1 MIVRQQKFE
10 MPKNFLF
17 NLAGCSVIVLAGVL
31 AIRSSVVK
39 DEVPLC
45 EARYGGG
52 LLFSFASSS
61 GEPFTPEDIQA
72 RLGGMDWG
80 LTANARVV
88 AETGVAKGHA
98 LEVALR
104 GASPRDANSQT
115 RSGMG
120 FIWQPRQLAA
130 AASACLSYSV
140 WTPTDFKTGEGGALP
155 GLSSDGENT
164 ADTDQP
170 AAAAAPSADG
180 TPPAA
185 DAPLKPF
192 SVRAQWRKDGG
203 FALQQAQNIGG
214 KSVSQVD
221 GPTLAFKP
229 GQWTR
234 IEQEAVLNTPG
245 KSNGILRMWI
255 DGKLTVERTN
265 MGYRNSDLQS
275 FQAVSVDTHYIKNG
289 AWAAAPADTRMRLS
303 PLELRLR

>member
-1 MIVRQQKFE
+1 MIVRQKKFE

-17 NLAGCSVIVLAGVL
+17 NLGGCSVIVLAGVL
-31 AIRSSVVK
+31 ALRSSYVK
-39 DEVPLC
+39 EEVPLC
-45 EARYGGG
+45 ETRYGGG
-52 LLFSFASSS
+52 LLFSFANSS
-61 GEPFTPEDIQA
+61 GAPFSPEDIQA

-88 AETGVAKGHA
+88 AEAGVAKGHA
-98 LEVALR
+98 LEVALS

-120 FIWQPRQLAA
+120 FVWQPRQLAA
-130 AASACLSYSV
+130 ASSVCLSYSV
-140 WTPTDFKTGEGGALP
+140 WTPADFKPGDGGALP
-155 GLSSDGENT
+155 GLSSDSDNT
-164 ADTDQP
+164 AEPDQP
-170 AAAAAPSADG
+170 AAPSADG

-185 DAPLKPF
+185 DAPQKPF

-214 KSVSQVD
+214 KSVSQID
-221 GPTLAFKP
+221 GSAMAFKP

-245 KSNGILRMWI
+245 KSNGILRMWV
-255 DGKLTVERTN
+255 DGKLMLERKN
-265 MGYRNSDLQS
+265 MGYRKNDMQS

-289 AWAAAPADTRMRLS
+289 AWAAAPTDTRIRLS
-303 PLELRLR
+303 PLELRLQ